1 MSRSIDKDND
11 VCMYIKPKRHFFF
24 QIQILQIL
32 AQNVRVIADGTQ
44 TFLQIIK

>member
-1 MSRSIDKDND
+1 
-11 VCMYIKPKRHFFF
+11 MYVYKTEETLFFF